1 MDILLVNAPVT
12 NPSRH
17 SRLSPPLGL
26 AYIGAVLLQ
35 DGYSVTAE
43 DCNLTD
49 FNATRMRRLL
59 EDRAP
64 RIVGISAST
73 ETYPNALRI
82 AAMAKDVDPM
92 VTVVAGGPHA
102 SVMHRHVA
110 AKRDVDIVVR
120 GEGEYTMLAVAD
132 CLIRGHGTFGEI
144 AGITYTSN
152 GSVIVAPDRP
162 FILNPDELPTPAR
175 GLFPL
180 PMYDRA
186 MSVLMSRGGCPCDC
200 AFCAVNNIWQGGRRF
215 RSARN
220 VVQEIVELIET
231 EGCDG
236 INFADDTFTLSR
248 KHVVTLCEA
257 FAEAGDVARCE
268 WRCTTRVDMV
278 DRELLGIMREAGC
291 RSITFGVESGSQRI
305 LDAIDKKIT
314 REQVLE
320 AVTTA
325 LGLGMDVLCSFMFP
339 HPDDTEE
346 TVAEQKAF
354 MDRLVELGATV
365 SLALTTPFPGTPY
378 YENADAL
385 GIRMLTTRLEEF
397 DGKHLVI
404 ATRYLS
410 EVRLRALLSDLI
422 QAVGMQTDPVA
433 AYGS

>member
-12 NPSRH
+12 NRSRH
-17 SRLSPPLGL
+17 ARLSPPLGL

-35 DGYSVTAE
+35 HEYSVTAE

-59 EDRAP
+59 EDREP

-82 AAMAKDVDPM
+82 AAMAKDVDPS
-92 VTVVAGGPHA
+92 VTVVVGGPHA
-102 SVMHRHVA
+102 SVMHRDVA
-110 AKRDVDIVVR
+110 GRRDVDIVVR
-120 GEGEYTMLAVAD
+120 GEGEYTMLALAD
-132 CLIRGHGTFGEI
+132 CLLGGHGTLGEVT
-144 AGITYTSN
+144 GITYTSN
-152 GSVIVAPDRP
+152 GDVIVAPDRP

-215 RSARN
+215 RSAGN
-220 VVQEIVELIET
+220 VVQEIVELIRT
-231 EGCDG
+231 EACDE

-248 KHVVTLCEA
+248 KHVVKLCEA

-278 DRELLGIMREAGC
+278 DRELLEIMREAGC
-291 RSITFGVESGSQRI
+291 GSITFGVESGSQRI
-305 LDAIDKKIT
+305 LDAIDKRIT

-325 LGLGMDVLCSFMFP
+325 LELGMDVLCSFMFP
-339 HPDDTEE
+339 HPDDTED

-385 GIRMLTTRLEEF
+385 GIRMLTTRWDEF

-410 EVRLRALLSDLI
+410 DVRLRALLSDLI
-422 QAVGMQTDPVA
+422 QAVGMHTDSVA